1 MFTPLAFNQES
12 IVTRGLVFAVD
23 AADRTSYSSGS
34 GVWRDLSGG
43 GNNGTLT
50 NGPTFDSEERGSI
63 IFDGTNDY
71 VNFGNINL
79 SSTIAISISFWCK
92 ILSYPEISGG
102 GKIMFEVTNNIN
114 NSTTGIIV
122 TYADDSNQAFLKQ
135 YPLII
140 GLRGNSGYNLLPYN
154 KNFVNDLQWHHYTC
168 IFDKSQVA
176 NNECSLY
183 LDGDLKTPS
192 FYPSGLVSNN
202 SNNFGNNPLF
212 LGSRSGTS
220 IFSNIELANFLI
232 YNRVL
237 TASEALQNYNALKGR
252 FGL

>member
-1 MFTPLAFNQES
+1 MGTFGGAQP
-12 IVTRGLVFAVD
+12 IVTNGLVFFVD
-23 AADRTSYSSGS
+23 AANKESYLGS
-34 GVWRDLSGG
+34 GTTWKDLSGK
-43 GNNGTLT
+43 GNNGTLV
-50 NGPTFDSEERGSI
+50 NGPTFDSGNSGSI
-63 IFDGTNDY
+63 VFDGANDY
-71 VNFGNINL
+71 VSFGNINL

-102 GKIMFEVTNNIN
+102 GKIMFEVTNNFN
-114 NSTTGIIV
+114 NSTTGVILS
-122 TYADDSNQAFLKQ
+122 YADDSNQAFLKQ